1 MQLYSLCIEGF
12 RKHYKTEIKFSD
24 STFLIGENNVGKSSV
39 LYALDYLLGANSSI
53 PIDEFY
59 ALEEEG
65 KRKIAVENIVFTAEF
80 RRIPREANFW
90 RGFKGR
96 LLNYEPDINDPF
108 DTGLKFIYRKT
119 YPKGGKVKIETF
131 ENLKVLKSKYK
142 DCICV
147 QDYLDAGLSEDELTD
162 EIKKIKYD
170 KKLSAKERALFDVIE
185 DIFDIDYSQEGWVE
199 NPGGIPQNVLSKLP
213 KYLLIPAQDSEGE
226 ISGTSGTLQRTLNE
240 LFNEVR
246 EKSENYRLAQEYLNK
261 LAQELDPSDDSTEIS
276 KMIGEINSIISD
288 VFPHTGISALANLS
302 DADKVIRPVFDIQMN
317 SNVSTSSKLQG
328 TGLIR
333 STVFALLRYKALRD
347 NKKDITQE
355 RQLIIGFEEP
365 EIYLHPNAISK
376 MRDTIYS
383 LAESG
388 NNQIVCTTHSP
399 YMIDLSKKPK
409 QTLNRLSLITC
420 SLEESIALTVESI
433 PFNITK
439 EFLKLQEDD
448 KNYIKMLLRVE
459 DSIAKCF
466 FVKKVLIIEGDTEQ
480 VVLSETISKLPIN
493 LRNEILSDWYILRA
507 RGKAAIIPLIKY
519 LRAMHID
526 IYVMHDKDADTQGA
540 VIFNE
545 PIRQALDYDD
555 HLFVLENCV
564 EDVLGYTAPTSDK
577 PYKAYCY
584 INDNW
589 KEWKDISEQWK
600 IIIKNIFNEGKRI
613 E

>member
-80 RRIPREANFW
+80 RRIPREANSW

-131 ENLKVLKSKYK
+131 ENLKVLKSKFR
-142 DCICV
+142 DCICI

-185 DIFDIDYSQEGWVE
+185 DIFDIDYSKEGWVE

-409 QTLNRLSLITC
+409 QTLNRLSLIK
-420 SLEESIALTVESI
+420 LEESTALTVKSDA
-433 PFNITK
+433 FNITK

-589 KEWKDISEQWK
+589 KEGRDISEQWK
-600 IIIKNIFNEGKRI
+600 IIIQNIFNEGKSI

>member
-80 RRIPREANFW
+80 RRIPREAHFW

-409 QTLNRLSLITC
+409 QTLNRLSLIK
-420 SLEESIALTVESI
+420 LEESTALTVKSDA
-433 PFNITK
+433 FNITK

>member
-80 RRIPREANFW
+80 RRIPREANSW

-131 ENLKVLKSKYK
+131 ENLKVLKSKFR
-142 DCICV
+142 DCICI

-185 DIFDIDYSQEGWVE
+185 DIFDIDYSKEGWVE

-240 LFNEVR
+240 LFNEIR

-409 QTLNRLSLITC
+409 QTLNRLSLIK
-420 SLEESIALTVESI
+420 LEESTALTVKSDA
-433 PFNITK
+433 FNITK

-589 KEWKDISEQWK
+589 KEWRDISEQWK
-600 IIIKNIFNEGKRI
+600 IIIQNIFNEGKSI

>member
-1 MQLYSLCIEGF
+1 MQIYSLTIEGF
-12 RKHYKTEIKFSD
+12 RKHLKTKIIFSD
-24 STFLIGENNVGKSSV
+24 STFLIGENNVGKSSI
-39 LYALDYLLGANSSI
+39 LYALDYLLGAKTNI

-59 ALEEEG
+59 ALEDSGE
-65 KRKIAVENIVFTAEF
+65 RKVVVDNIVFTAEF
-80 RRIPREANFW
+80 RRIPKEANSW

-96 LLNYEPDINDPF
+96 LLQYEPDKNDPL

-119 YPKGGKVKIETF
+119 FPKGGKVKIETF
-131 ENLKVLKSKYK
+131 ENPKSLKSEFENCT
-142 DCICV
+142 CI
-147 QDYLDAGLSEDELTD
+147 QDFLNAGLSEDQLTD
-162 EIKKIKYD
+162 DIKKIKYD
-170 KKLSAKERALFDVIE
+170 KKLTAKERALFNVIE
-185 DIFDIDYSQEGWVE
+185 EIFDIDDSQECWVE

-213 KYLLIPAQDSEGE
+213 KYLLIPVQDSEGE
-226 ISGTSGTLQRTLNE
+226 ISGTSGTLQKTLNE

-246 EKSENYRLAQEYLNK
+246 EKSENYKLAQEYLNK
-261 LAQELDPSDDSTEIS
+261 LAKELDPSDESTEIS
-276 KMIGEINSIISD
+276 KMIGEINGIISD
-288 VFPHTGISALANLS
+288 VFPHTGISAEANLS
-302 DADKVIRPVFDIQMN
+302 DADKVIKPAFDIQMN
-317 SNVSTSSKLQG
+317 SNVSTPSNLQG

-347 NKKDITQE
+347 NKKDTMQE

-399 YMIDLSKKPK
+399 YMIDLNKKPK
-409 QTLNRLSLITC
+409 QTLNRLSLTTC
-420 SLEESIALTVESI
+420 DFGESRALTVESI

-439 EFLKLQEDD
+439 EFLELQEDD

-459 DSIAKCF
+459 DAIAKCF

-480 VVLSETISKLPIN
+480 VVLSETISKIPGN
-493 LRNEILSDWYILRA
+493 LKNEILSDWYILRA

-519 LRAMHID
+519 LRAMQID
-526 IYVMHDKDADTQGA
+526 IYVMHDKDENTPGA
-540 VIFNE
+540 VKFNE
-545 PIRQALDYDD
+545 PIRQALDNDS

-564 EDVLGYTAPTSDK
+564 EDVLGYTAPASNK

-584 INDNW
+584 VNKNW
-589 KEWKDISEQWK
+589 KEWETVGEEWK
-600 IIIKNIFNEGKRI
+600 TIIQNIFNEGNKI

>member
-1 MQLYSLCIEGF
+1 LIIWRGF

-80 RRIPREANFW
+80 RRIPREANSW

-131 ENLKVLKSKYK
+131 ENLKVLKSKFR
-142 DCICV
+142 DCICI

-185 DIFDIDYSQEGWVE
+185 DIFDIDYSKEGWVE

-409 QTLNRLSLITC
+409 QTLNRLSLIK
-420 SLEESIALTVESI
+420 LEESTALTVKSDA
-433 PFNITK
+433 FNITK

-589 KEWKDISEQWK
+589 KEWRDISEQWK
-600 IIIKNIFNEGKRI
+600 IIIQNIFNEGKSI

>member
-80 RRIPREANFW
+80 RRIPREANSW

-131 ENLKVLKSKYK
+131 ENLKVLKSKFK
-142 DCICV
+142 DCICI

-185 DIFDIDYSQEGWVE
+185 DIFDIDYSKEGWVE

-409 QTLNRLSLITC
+409 QTLNRLSLIK
-420 SLEESIALTVESI
+420 LEESTALTVKSDA
-433 PFNITK
+433 FNITK

-589 KEWKDISEQWK
+589 KEWRDISEQWK
-600 IIIKNIFNEGKRI
+600 IIIQNIFNEGKSI